1 MGDLSVI
8 VTSSSVKTVEESSQ
22 DLISGLR
29 LVDEILV
36 LGNVVSAS
44 DVLNT
49 DKSISVLVHSLEGT
63 FNHSQLAFGELVSE
77 SS

>member
-1 MGDLSVI
+1 MGDLSIV
-8 VTSSSVKTVEESSQ
+8 VTSSSIKTVEESSQ

-49 DKSISVLVHSLEGT
+49 DKSISVLVHGLEGT

>member
-8 VTSSSVKTVEESSQ
+8 VTSSSIKTVEESSQ
-22 DLISGLR
+22 DLISCLR

-49 DKSISVLVHSLEGT
+49 DKSISILVHGLEGT
-63 FNHSQLAFGELVSE
+63 LNHSQLAFGELVSE